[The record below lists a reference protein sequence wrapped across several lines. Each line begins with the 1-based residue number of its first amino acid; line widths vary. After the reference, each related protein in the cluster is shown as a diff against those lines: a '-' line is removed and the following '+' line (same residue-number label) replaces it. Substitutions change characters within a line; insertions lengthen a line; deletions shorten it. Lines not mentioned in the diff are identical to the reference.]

1 MRERCGKIAVAT
13 GMITGSALDGTDL
26 RIIAALAIA
35 TLILALIA
43 IGGKK

>member
-26 RIIAALAIA
+26 RIVAALTIV
-35 TLILALIA
+35 TVILVLIA
-43 IGGKK
+43 IGGKR

>member
-13 GMITGSALDGTDL
+13 GMLTGSSLDGTDP
-26 RIIAALAIA
+26 RIIAALTIV
-35 TLILALIA
+35 TVILVLIA